1 MQSKMIRLVVEVFAE
16 SNFRGKSSFIVE
28 PIRHTKEI
36 GLHDRIASLRV
47 YRGPHY
53 SNPNYKVILYQHVD
67 FQGKK
72 IGLGP
77 GYYPYLND
85 TAYNFVI

>member
-1 MQSKMIRLVVEVFAE
+1 M
-16 SNFRGKSSFIVE
+16 
-28 PIRHTKEI
+28 
-36 GLHDRIASLRV
+36 

-53 SNPNYKVILYQHVD
+53 ANPNYKVILYQHID

-85 TAYNFVI
+85 TAYNFSDMISSINFGSMTTPTGPEWGTIPVVVECYEDVDFIGRKFTIL